1 MAPWWPPH
9 SEVTAI
15 LNTVLPSMNFKIF
28 FYIFFT
34 HAFLFFYVLKLHI
47 NDIKLLNKPHF
58 IETILNI
65 SDAKGILGTLLY
77 FSDLHNA
84 TYWFK
89 GLYGSSKPVMFSEI
103 EALQSRVKGRI
114 SNYNVFLHF
123 SIGAKSLYFMNYQLG
138 CVYKPKKIDWNVC
151 VLINNCIY

>member
-1 MAPWWPPH
+1 MAFSSLPHQRWLLSWIQFCHPW
-9 SEVTAI
+9 I
-15 LNTVLPSMNFKIF
+15 LKYFSTYFLYMHFYF
-28 FYIFFT
+28 F
-34 HAFLFFYVLKLHI
+34 VLKLHI

-89 GLYGSSKPVMFSEI
+89 GLYGSSKPVMFSKT

-114 SNYNVFLHF
+114 SNYNVFLPF
-123 SIGAKSLYFMNYQLG
+123 SIGAKSLYFTNYQLC

-151 VLINNCIY
+151 VLINNCMY